1 MVKLNI
7 INKEIFFYVT
17 GLTTLFE
24 KKCELLVNRSF
35 SFWQLP
41 LNKISNVI
49 DYELRKKISLDLN
62 STNNFELFLNQNI
75 SIILPRFLVEDYK
88 SINQL
93 LNNLKLPTNPKAIV
107 TGYGYANEIFNIYT
121 GKMVSKKTKFIT
133 LQHGNISD
141 SHYWHD
147 FIIESGFQD
156 LKLTWGI
163 KTNKRQLPLFNFKT
177 INSKITGSK
186 NGNLSV
192 VCNNYYSR
200 PHPFDL
206 NLENILSDTIDL
218 IKNIDNKIQKKTYFK
233 LFPRDFNNT
242 NEFFKKILDNSNL
255 KYYQDGINYHQML
268 EKVELQF
275 SIMNHLFF

>member
-1 MVKLNI
+1 M
-7 INKEIFFYVT
+7 
-17 GLTTLFE
+17 TTLFE

-121 GKMVSKKTKFIT
+121 GKMVSKK
-133 LQHGNISD
+133 Q
-141 SHYWHD
+141 
-147 FIIESGFQD
+147 
-156 LKLTWGI
+156 
-163 KTNKRQLPLFNFKT
+163 
-177 INSKITGSK
+177 
-186 NGNLSV
+186 NL
-192 VCNNYYSR
+192 
-200 PHPFDL
+200 
-206 NLENILSDTIDL
+206 
-218 IKNIDNKIQKKTYFK
+218 
-233 LFPRDFNNT
+233 
-242 NEFFKKILDNSNL
+242 
-255 KYYQDGINYHQML
+255 
-268 EKVELQF
+268 
-275 SIMNHLFF
+275 

>member
-1 MVKLNI
+1 MVKLN
-7 INKEIFFYVT
+7 INKEIFFYDT

-93 LNNLKLPTNPKAIV
+93 LNNLKLPINPKAIV

-121 GKMVSKKTKFIT
+121 GKMVSKK
-133 LQHGNISD
+133 Q
-141 SHYWHD
+141 
-147 FIIESGFQD
+147 
-156 LKLTWGI
+156 
-163 KTNKRQLPLFNFKT
+163 
-177 INSKITGSK
+177 
-186 NGNLSV
+186 NL
-192 VCNNYYSR
+192 
-200 PHPFDL
+200 
-206 NLENILSDTIDL
+206 
-218 IKNIDNKIQKKTYFK
+218 
-233 LFPRDFNNT
+233 
-242 NEFFKKILDNSNL
+242 
-255 KYYQDGINYHQML
+255 
-268 EKVELQF
+268 
-275 SIMNHLFF
+275 